1 MYFIGVF
8 LYFSKY
14 LIIHGSLSFFFFNY
28 VLLLVPAVPQW
39 NTPSWN
45 TSFIY
50 SNKAELAAVDAERD
64 TWVCSLYH
72 SWYNQIR
79 IITFEAALW
88 GSVQRGK
95 VKIRVGVKRVGSSRR
110 AEPDD
115 LVHWKEPRFLSWLGV
130 RRSSRGELSDW
141 MLREDGILL
150 LLLLEA
156 KHPPP
161 PSLPLSVT
169 LSWWH

>member
-1 MYFIGVF
+1 MHLKWLNKAIYFKGLF

-14 LIIHGSLSFFFFNY
+14 LIIHGSLSFFFFFYY

-39 NTPSWN
+39 NTQSWN

-64 TWVCSLYH
+64 TWVCSRYH

-110 AEPDD
+110 PEPDD
-115 LVHWKEPRFLSWLGV
+115 LVHWKEEDSYLDWACGRAPEE
-130 RRSSRGELSDW
+130 SSLIGC
-141 MLREDGILL
+141 
-150 LLLLEA
+150 
-156 KHPPP
+156 
-161 PSLPLSVT
+161 
-169 LSWWH
+169 